1 MGAAGT
7 VTTVVASAVMSGYC
21 WRRGV
26 RGAQGFFIVANLRS
40 VPLLLRESLRPS
52 GDLRRAWSVLRGR
65 RSRQGACH
73 RTILLNLLGLL
84 APQRGRLERGRTL
97 RSVVAA

>member
-1 MGAAGT
+1 MYAAGT
-7 VTTVVASAVMSGYC
+7 VTTVVASAVMPGYC
-21 WRRGV
+21 WRRDV
-26 RGAQGFFIVANLRS
+26 REAQVFFTGANLWS
-40 VPLLLRESLRPS
+40 VPLLLRESLCPG
-52 GDLRRAWSVLRGR
+52 GDPRRAWSALRGR

-84 APQRGRLERGRTL
+84 APQRGRLERGSTL